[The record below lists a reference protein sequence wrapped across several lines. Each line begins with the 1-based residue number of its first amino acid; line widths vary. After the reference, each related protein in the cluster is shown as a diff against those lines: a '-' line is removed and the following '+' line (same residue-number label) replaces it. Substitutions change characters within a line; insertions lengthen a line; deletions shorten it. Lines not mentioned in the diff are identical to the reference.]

1 MAYLILVRH
10 GLTDWNQEGR
20 WHGLTDIPINEEGR
34 EQSRAAAE
42 AIKDLKID
50 QVYTSALIR
59 TKQTYEEIKK
69 VLNLNCPVEESAA
82 LNERDYGIYT
92 GKNKWEVQKEIGDK
106 AFQDMRRGWDYPI
119 PEGETLKDVSKRLMP
134 FYDSEILP
142 KLKAGQNIML
152 VSSGNTLRALV
163 KNLEKISDD
172 QIENLELEFGGV
184 YIYEI
189 NQKGEVVNKEVKKS
203 I

>member
-10 GLTDWNQEGR
+10 GLTDWNEEGR

-50 QVYTSALIR
+50 QVYTSTLIR
-59 TKQTYEEIKK
+59 TKQTYDEIQQ
-69 VLNLNCPVEESAA
+69 VLHLDCPVEVSAA

-92 GKNKWEVQKEIGDK
+92 GKNKWAVKKEIGDK

-119 PEGETLKDVSKRLMP
+119 PGGETLKDVSGRLMP
-134 FYDSEILP
+134 FYNNEILP
-142 KLKAGQNIML
+142 KLKEGQNIML
-152 VSSGNTLRALV
+152 VSSGNTLRSLV
-163 KNLEKISDD
+163 KNLENISDK
-172 QIENLELEFGGV
+172 QVENLELEFGGV

-189 NQKGEVVNKEVKKS
+189 NQDGEVVNKEIKS
-203 I
+203 TN